1 MRKFA
6 FIAAIIALT
15 GACKAISGILH
26 DGEVIASVGEHKLYS
41 SELAGIIPTG
51 ISADDST
58 RLVQAYID
66 SWTLDMLFVD
76 LAESQLNDSEKDV
89 SKDLETY
96 KRALLRYRYEQK
108 YLNQR
113 LDTAVAQSQIEDY
126 YNAHKKQFRLAETV
140 VKAKFAVIPEHSSH
154 IADLKRRM
162 SDDADDLIVVSDT
175 LSASYTSVYNDYGNM
190 WIEAS
195 KIAVALGMDSE
206 KMLRSIS
213 KGFVQSKDGK
223 GNLQI
228 AYISDIIRRGEDA
241 PVAYCSDKIKEYILS
256 SRKKDLLSGLER
268 DLMKDVPVRQE

>member
-6 FIAAIIALT
+6 FIAAIVALT

-26 DGEVIASVGEHKLYS
+26 DGEVIASVGDHKLYS
-41 SELAGIIPTG
+41 SELAGVIPTG
-51 ISADDST
+51 ISPDDST
-58 RLVQAYID
+58 RLVQSYID

-76 LAESQLNDSEKDV
+76 LAETQLNDSEKDV

-126 YNAHKKQFRLAETV
+126 YNAHKKQFRLTEHI
-140 VKAKFAVIPEHSSH
+140 VKAKFAVIPERSSH
-154 IADLKRRM
+154 IADLKKRM
-162 SDDADDLIVVSDT
+162 SDDTNDLIVESDT
-175 LSASYTSVYNDYGNM
+175 LSASYASVYNDYGNL

-195 KIAVALGMDSE
+195 QVAKTMGMDTD
-206 KMLRSIS
+206 KMIS
-213 KGFVQSKDGK
+213 SLNKGFVQLKDGK

-241 PVAYCSDKIKEYILS
+241 PIAYCSDKIKEYILS

-268 DLMKDVPVRQE
+268 DLMKAVRTQQE